1 MGAYF
6 VLQIEW
12 SNDEARSSYVE
23 RLGDMIKTHQGSFIV
38 ASRDYRVVEGSWKPG
53 RLLIIRF
60 PTMKDLSE
68 WYDSEEYRPLRD
80 LRLGNSQSDA
90 VIVEGD

>member
-12 SNDEARSSYVE
+12 SSDEARTSYVE
-23 RLGDMIKTHQGSFIV
+23 RLGDMIETHHGNFIV
-38 ASRDYRVVEGSWKPG
+38 ASRNHRVVEGSWKPG
-53 RLLIIRF
+53 TLIILRF

-80 LRLGNSQSDA
+80 LRLENSRSDA
-90 VIVEGD
+90 VIAEGD